1 MRPLVGSAVRT
12 RSFQGF
18 SHMLLNV
25 FRSSGSWSLPV
36 RTADPTVRAHNP
48 PRLSILLATAMLLL
62 PFAWPTLPA
71 ARADT
76 PKPKK
81 ILLIAG
87 KKSHG
92 PVGNGMH
99 DYGWSVQLLKVMLD
113 NSNVKDRVRVEFHL
127 DGWPKNPRTLE
138 DADTIMIISDG
149 RDGNQFEEAP
159 HLASD
164 ERVRFIDKQMKRGC
178 GFLTFHF
185 STFAPEKYRDQV
197 LDWCGGYFQWE
208 TDGKRQWYSA
218 IQTLETEVQLGAA
231 DHPISRGLKPFKMR
245 EEFYYNIRF
254 KPKDET
260 LKPIWTVPALK
271 GRDPDGRIVAW
282 ARERSDGG
290 RGFGTTAGHFYD
302 NWKHEHFRKMILN
315 AIVWTAK
322 LDVPDGGVEARFYTH
337 EEIQKALAGGQR

>member
-1 MRPLVGSAVRT
+1 MRPLLRCHYIQVLTFALFLQT
-12 RSFQGF
+12 F
-18 SHMLLNV
+18 
-25 FRSSGSWSLPV
+25 SWSF
-36 RTADPTVRAHNP
+36 
-48 PRLSILLATAMLLL
+48 LASAS
-62 PFAWPTLPA
+62 AEA
-71 ARADT
+71 

-81 ILLIAG
+81 IVLIAG

-113 NSNVKDRVRVEFHL
+113 NSNVKDRVQVEIHL
-127 DGWPKNPRTLE
+127 EGWPKDPRTLE

-149 RDGNQFEEAP
+149 RDGDQFEEAP
-159 HLASD
+159 HLASA
-164 ERVRFIDKQMKRGC
+164 ERVRFIGKQMQRGC

-231 DHPISRGLKPFKMR
+231 DHPISRGLKPFKIR
-245 EEFYYNIRF
+245 DEFYYNIRF
-254 KPKDET
+254 KPKDDS
-260 LKPIWTVPALK
+260 LKPIWTVPALE
-271 GRDPDGRIVAW
+271 GRDPNGRVVAW
-282 ARERSDGG
+282 ARERPDGG

-302 NWKHEHFRKMILN
+302 NWKQAPFRKTILN
-315 AIVWTAK
+315 ALVWTAK
-322 LDVPDGGVEARFYTH
+322 LEVPDGGVEAAFFSH
-337 EEIQKALAGGQR
+337 EEIQKRLGGAR